1 MSARKAEEELSM
13 FTLVI
18 GGSASG
24 KSEYAERH
32 VLTLEGPRVY
42 IATMEPW
49 DEECLARIARH
60 RWARADRGFAT
71 VECYRQLERASVPEG
86 ANVLLEDL
94 GNLTANEL
102 YPAEDGESLRE
113 AAPMTASGS
122 GERTGSGDCATGN
135 GGGKM
140 PASERILRGVD
151 CLLERCRHLTIVTN
165 EAFSGGAEV
174 GEGTLDWLRELAVL
188 NRELARRA
196 DLVIEVVCGL
206 PNVLKK
212 EGTALYENGPEPGRN

>member
-102 YPAEDGESLRE
+102 YPSGKGEGLQE
-113 AAPMTASGS
+113 TAP
-122 GERTGSGDCATGN
+122 
-135 GGGKM
+135 M
-140 PASERILRGVD
+140 PASERILRGVY
-151 CLLERCRHLTIVTN
+151 CLQRKCRHLTIVTN
-165 EAFSGGAEV
+165 EAFSGGTEV
-174 GEGTLDWLRELAVL
+174 GEGTLDWLWELAVL

-212 EGTALYENGPEPGRN
+212 EGTALYENGSEPGRN